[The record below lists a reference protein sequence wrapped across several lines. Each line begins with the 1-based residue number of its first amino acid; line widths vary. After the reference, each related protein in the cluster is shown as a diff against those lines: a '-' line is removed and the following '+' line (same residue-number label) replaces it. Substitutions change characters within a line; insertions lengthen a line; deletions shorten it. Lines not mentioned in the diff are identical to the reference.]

1 MQSKNGKKDIYV
13 FYSREHGLDF
23 FANYSK
29 TVIAMTV
36 RLVAINM
43 FFPMHSV
50 FKLHK
55 KRGWIMFI
63 CGSESKMEE
72 RERKTFRENHH
83 LT

>member
-1 MQSKNGKKDIYV
+1 MCKVKMEKKIYMYV

-43 FFPMHSV
+43 FFFPCTVS
-50 FKLHK
+50 LNYT
-55 KRGWIMFI
+55 
-63 CGSESKMEE
+63 
-72 RERKTFRENHH
+72 RKGVGLCSFVEVKVK
-83 LT
+83 

>member
-43 FFPMHSV
+43 FFLQRTVPLNYTRKGVELCSFV
-50 FKLHK
+50 EVKVKWK
-55 KRGWIMFI
+55 KERG
-63 CGSESKMEE
+63 
-72 RERKTFRENHH
+72 RH
-83 LT
+83 LGRTTI